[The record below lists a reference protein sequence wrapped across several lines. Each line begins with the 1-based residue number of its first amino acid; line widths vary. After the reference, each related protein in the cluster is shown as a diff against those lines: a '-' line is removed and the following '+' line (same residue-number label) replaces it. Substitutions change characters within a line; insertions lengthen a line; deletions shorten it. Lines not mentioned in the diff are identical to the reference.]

1 MVGRVLLLLL
11 LGAQPQWPQGLP
23 LQQPQEA
30 AHLQNPQGLLQL
42 GPGQQVL
49 LVRPRVQEQQEQ
61 PQILRA
67 AEAQP
72 ARVQAQQPQQ

>member
-49 LVRPRVQEQQEQ
+49 LVRPRVQEQQ
-61 PQILRA
+61 PQIQRA
-67 AEAQP
+67 AAAQP